1 MGRQEYQTSV
11 SQAALE
17 RPSAGEA
24 RQLSPF
30 GEVLVEVMAVFLY
43 AAAASVAILVVG
55 TLGWAA
61 FKRGWIW
68 SDGGAQW
75 RLLQLTLIPWVLLLL
90 RLVAQAWESLR
101 LPQPPTKTYTRMVA
115 DRLKP
120 QRSKDYHLVPVY
132 FAEDTLNNIPI
143 SEVVEFCQL
152 VGVRGHTKR
161 NWVKQF
167 RFRGTG
173 RLCDYDTW
181 HELCSM
187 LVDVRVLQ
195 GWGPRKAGRL
205 VVKDGNEILARL
217 GLAHFGR
224 TDTDGRSKPAETS
237 LNPVRASQSD

>member
-1 MGRQEYQTSV
+1 MARQEYQTSV
-11 SQAALE
+11 GYAAPE
-17 RPSAGEA
+17 RLNAGEA
-24 RQLSPF
+24 RQLTSF
-30 GEVLVEVMAVFLY
+30 GRVFAELLAVFLY

-55 TLGWAA
+55 TLGWVA
-61 FKRGWIW
+61 FKRSWIW
-68 SDGGAQW
+68 ADGTAQW
-75 RLLQLTLIPWVLLLL
+75 RLLQLTLVPWGLLLL
-90 RLVAQAWESLR
+90 RLLAQAWTLMR
-101 LPQPPTKTYTRMVA
+101 LPNPAGKTYTQMVA
-115 DRLKP
+115 NQPRP

-132 FAEDTLNNIPI
+132 FPEDTLNDIPI

-161 NWVKQF
+161 NWVKKF

-181 HELCSM
+181 HELCLM

-205 VVKDGNEILARL
+205 VVKDGNEILARM

-224 TDTDGRSKPAETS
+224 SETDGQPQPAEAS
-237 LNPVRASQSD
+237 LNPVSSPQSD